1 MPAFEFAALDAQ
13 GNTKK
18 GVLEGDTARHIRQKL
33 RDQGLTPLKVDA
45 VLQPISRKRKSQ
57 RFSIKTAD
65 LALITRQ
72 LATLSRA
79 GLAVETALQAIADQ
93 AEKPAIKSLLVAVR
107 ARVTEGHSL
116 AASLTDFPNVFP
128 ELYRATVAAGE
139 QAGHLDAVLER
150 LADYVENRQQLRQ
163 KTLMA
168 LFYPLLLTSVALL
181 VVIGL
186 LTYVVPQVVQVFAHQ
201 KQQLPLLTTIL
212 ISISDFLKNN
222 ALYLL
227 IFFISLILIIS
238 WLMKD
243 ERIKK
248 KWHQVLLK
256 LPILGH
262 LEQHLNSARFTR
274 TLSILTAGGVPV
286 LDALKITAQV
296 MANRPMRLA
305 VLNAS
310 EKVREGESLYQALNR
325 SKLFPPLTLH
335 LIASGEAGGNLSD
348 MLERAAINQEREV
361 ETRIGM
367 LVGLFEPI
375 LILVMGGIV
384 LTIVLAVLMP
394 IFELNQLVK

>member
-18 GVLEGDTARHIRQKL
+18 GVLEGDTARQIRQKL
-33 RDQGLTPLKVDA
+33 RDQGLMPLRVET
-45 VLQPISRKRKSQ
+45 VLRPISQTQ
-57 RFSIKTAD
+57 RTRRFTLKTTD

-79 GLAVETALQAIADQ
+79 GLAIESALQAMAEQ
-93 AEKPAIKSLLVAVR
+93 AQAPHIKGLLLAVR

-116 AASLTDFPNVFP
+116 AASLTDFPHVFP
-128 ELYRATVAAGE
+128 QFYRATVAAGE
-139 QAGHLDAVLER
+139 QSGHLDTVLER
-150 LADYVENRQQLRQ
+150 LADYVETRQQLRQ

-186 LTYVVPQVVQVFAHQ
+186 LTYVVPQVVQVFIHQ
-201 KQQLPLLTTIL
+201 KQQLPFLTQLLIQ
-212 ISISDFLKNN
+212 ISDFLKENG
-222 ALYLL
+222 LYLIMLL
-227 IFFISLILIIS
+227 IALFFVII
-238 WLMKD
+238 WLMKK
-243 ERIKK
+243 ETFKYR
-248 KWHQVLLK
+248 WHHFLLK
-256 LPILGH
+256 LPIIGR

-286 LDALKITAQV
+286 LDALNITAQV
-296 MANRPMRLA
+296 MANIPMRLA

-310 EKVREGESLYQALNR
+310 EKVREGESLYQALTR
-325 SKLFPPLTLH
+325 SNLFPPLTLH
-335 LIASGEAGGNLSD
+335 LIASGEAGGNLAE